1 MAVETRIPKKAVE
14 PLILLCGKL
23 GRETGR
29 QAEEVFKEFLVWMK
43 KYAWY
48 FFGEPWSEK
57 AEKQVMLSGED
68 VEFVERSESYGEEC
82 ERFALVCLRRNMS
95 LKGFDVEGFDRD
107 FEFFGRILCGNCSV
121 WRATGLRRFV
131 ERVEQKRRE
140 NEEEMKGEDPSWIT
154 REMYEYRRRPDVVRL
169 DKMRLVELRFYEE
182 VGGAKGK
189 SCLDRNKYRCP
200 YGDES
205 ERFVED
211 GELIYD
217 LWRLVE
223 WYDRHWNRSRMFQ
236 PSPADVKWCHYDEA
250 SIIDVTSYED
260 VLKAAEDGRLK
271 GIFEEHERYLK
282 ETRSED

>member
-1 MAVETRIPKKAVE
+1 
-14 PLILLCGKL
+14 
-23 GRETGR
+23 
-29 QAEEVFKEFLVWMK
+29 
-43 KYAWY
+43 
-48 FFGEPWSEK
+48 
-57 AEKQVMLSGED
+57 
-68 VEFVERSESYGEEC
+68 
-82 ERFALVCLRRNMS
+82 MS
-95 LKGFDVEGFDRD
+95 LEGFDAEGFDRD
-107 FEFFGRILCGNCSV
+107 FEFFGRILCGGCSV

-131 ERVEQKRRE
+131 ERVEQKRIE
-140 NEEEMKGEDPSWIT
+140 TEEEMKGEEPSWIT

-182 VGGAKGK
+182 VGGAKDK

-217 LWRLVE
+217 LWRLVV
-223 WYDRHWNRSRMFQ
+223 WYDRHWNRSRMFE
-236 PSPADVKWCHYDEA
+236 PSPADLKWCHYEEPG
-250 SIIDVTSYED
+250 IMDVTSYED